1 MGGAEVIERGI
12 GGFSERELLK
22 LKQSQAREHYGVALD
37 DKSLSARPEEKQ
49 QQAAIRVIFTDYD
62 IIRVKSMNS
71 YYYKNKADGGCTYKK
86 ADDGDREFKSLVKQ
100 AYRMI
105 GVPVTGKKINSTV
118 DTLKEEV
125 DEEVETIDTNIIEI
139 TDGWYWD
146 GHESRITQEPS
157 GICFLRLF
165 DNTGQSSPST
175 IEVDREGI
183 MPSYIKGMYNNY
195 LKWLQL
201 LDGNLP
207 TPEEAGELRDDEG
220 YPLVVPF
227 DFIYTWACERADVY
241 NDMLKA
247 AASVF
252 MKNKP
257 MGAFILTGLKRNG
270 KSTFVKMLH
279 TLLGRANTSALRLAD
294 LSSRHRTLT
303 LMTSMMNAPDEETE
317 GKDMDDEATAN
328 FKSMS
333 AHEPVLLPVMY
344 SPKPQWISTNFTM
357 FCPMNTDPEWKGN
370 SASACNQRSLIIP
383 FNADLSKFDNSG
395 KDFARETFTAEMY
408 NNLLAALFAIATY
421 YNGRAMEFSDTMKQ
435 AKKVVEADTDN
446 RIEYAK
452 LFNKWFVGYALAKD
466 VWVDYVGWC
475 KRYGYKWVKQKELMF
490 AIHNVGGGAGRTNI
504 TKPYSDNPISVV
516 RLGNRKGNNFFI
528 LDETLPELK
537 STIGKIL
544 YLTSVTGEKTT
555 TDNSVVQ
562 SLEQWYEQQSLNQIK
577 ARAAAKEL
585 EDGE

>member
-1 MGGAEVIERGI
+1 MEGAEIIGGNL
-12 GGFSERELLK
+12 GGFSDTELLR
-22 LKQSQAREHYGVALD
+22 LKQSKAREHYGVALD
-37 DKSLSARPEEKQ
+37 DKYLSARVDEKQ
-49 QQAAIRVIFTDYD
+49 QQSAIKVIFTDYD

-71 YYYKNKADGGCTYKK
+71 YYYKNREDTGYTYRK
-86 ADDGDREFKSLVKQ
+86 ADDNDRDFKNLVKQ

-118 DTLKEEV
+118 ETLKEEV
-125 DEEVETIDTNIIEI
+125 DEEVDTIDTNIMEI
-139 TDGWYWD
+139 TEGWYWD
-146 GHESRITQEPS
+146 GNTTEITQEPS
-157 GICFLRLF
+157 GRCFIRLF
-165 DNTGQSSPST
+165 DNVGQSSPST
-175 IEVDREGI
+175 IEVDKDDI
-183 MPSYIKGMYNNY
+183 SPLYIKGMYRNY
-195 LKWLQL
+195 LKWLDL

-207 TPEEAGELRDDEG
+207 TPDEVDELKDDEG
-220 YPLVVPF
+220 YPLAVAF
-227 DFIYTWACERADVY
+227 DFIYTWACGRADVY

-303 LMTSMMNAPDEETE
+303 LMTSLMNAPDEETE

-395 KDFARETFTAEMY
+395 KDFARETFTAGMY
-408 NNLLAALFAIATY
+408 NSLLAALFALATY
-421 YNGRAMEFSDTMKQ
+421 YNGRTLEFGDTMKQ
-435 AKKVVEADTDN
+435 AKKVVEAETDN

-452 LFNKWFVGYALAKD
+452 LFNKWFIGYALAKD

-475 KRYGYKWVKQKELMF
+475 KRYGYRWVKQKELMF
-490 AIHNVGGGAGRTNI
+490 AIHNIGGGASRTNV

-516 RLGNRKGNNFFI
+516 RLGNKKGNNFFI
-528 LDETLPELK
+528 LDENIPELK
-537 STIGKIL
+537 STIDKVL
-544 YLTSVTGEKTT
+544 YHTNSTGEKTA

-562 SLEQWYEQQSLNQIK
+562 SLEQWYEQQALNQIRAK
-577 ARAAAKEL
+577 AAAEEL
-585 EDGE
+585 SDGE

>member
-1 MGGAEVIERGI
+1 MDGAEIMERNT

-37 DKSLSARPEEKQ
+37 DKSLSARVDERQ

-62 IIRVKSMNS
+62 IIRVRSMNS
-71 YYYKNKADGGCTYKK
+71 YYYKNKADEGYTYRR
-86 ADDGDREFKSLVKQ
+86 ADDGDRDFKNLVKQ

-139 TDGWYWD
+139 VDGWYWD
-146 GHESRITQEPS
+146 GHESKITQEPS
-157 GICFLRLF
+157 NICFLRLF

-175 IEVDREGI
+175 IEVDKEAI
-183 MPSYIKGMYNNY
+183 MPEYIKGMYKAN
-195 LKWLQL
+195 LKWLNL

-207 TPEEAGELRDDEG
+207 TPEEIEGAEEGDDLK
-220 YPLVVPF
+220 LVSTF
-227 DFIYTWACERADVY
+227 DFIYTWACGRADVY

-247 AASVF
+247 AASIF

-303 LMTSMMNAPDEETE
+303 LMTSLMNAPDEETE
-317 GKDMDDEATAN
+317 GKDMDEEATAN

-383 FNADLSKFDNSG
+383 FNADLSQFDNSG
-395 KDFARETFTAEMY
+395 KDFARETFTAYMY

-421 YNGRAMEFSDTMKQ
+421 YNGKKMEFGETMKQ

-475 KRYGYKWVKQKELMF
+475 KRYGYRWVKQKELMF
-490 AIHNVGGGAGRTNI
+490 AIHNIGGGASRTNI
-504 TKPYSDNPISVV
+504 TKPYSDTPISVV
-516 RLGNRKGNNFFI
+516 RLGNKKGNNFFI

-537 STIGKIL
+537 STIDKVL
-544 YLTSVTGEKTT
+544 YHTNNLGDKTA

-562 SLEQWYEQQSLNQIK
+562 GLEQWYEQQSLNQVRAK
-577 ARAAAKEL
+577 AAAEEL